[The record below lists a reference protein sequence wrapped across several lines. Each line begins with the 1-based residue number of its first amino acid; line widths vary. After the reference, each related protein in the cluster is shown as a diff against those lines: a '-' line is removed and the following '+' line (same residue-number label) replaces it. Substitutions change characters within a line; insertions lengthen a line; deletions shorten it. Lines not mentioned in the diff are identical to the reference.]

1 MPRRD
6 DKPKP
11 RKERTPEEEIILLE
25 DLAPPPQDVKGG
37 TAGTILFGEDVAREQ
52 EKK

>member
-6 DKPKP
+6 NDTKP
-11 RKERTPEEEIILLE
+11 RKECAPEEEIILLE

-37 TAGTILFGEDVAREQ
+37 ASGTILFGEDVTRE
-52 EKK
+52 EDKK